1 MKKNKIWKTFDGLV
15 VPSKLDVDEYDFC
28 YYGGKSFN
36 LHGERIRAY
45 YVGITYFV
53 LIPNKKC
60 VNAFARLCRDSGI
73 AKWKIKEP
81 RIGWYI
87 WDIDKIR
94 FSYLPIGATEYN
106 GLARLL
112 LS

>member
-1 MKKNKIWKTFDGLV
+1 MKKNKIWKTVDGLV

-36 LHGERIRAY
+36 LHGERIRACC
-45 YVGITYFV
+45 VSITYFV

-60 VNAFARLCRDSGI
+60 ANAFARLCRDSGI
-73 AKWKIKEP
+73 VKWKIKEP

-94 FSYLPIGATEYN
+94 FAYLPIGATEYN
-106 GLARLL
+106 GLARILG
-112 LS
+112 